1 MSRILAIALASS
13 LVVFA
18 GCTKKSENGVSADG
32 PAASTATKEVNLAT
46 WNNYL
51 SPEVQERFT
60 KETGITVRV
69 SNYTSNE
76 ELLAKVQSGASGYD
90 VAIPSDYMV
99 EIMVKLN
106 LLEPLDAAKVP
117 NKAGLSSNVLK
128 QEYDPENKYSL
139 PYAWLTAGIAV
150 NRDLFKGEIKG
161 WKDLFENKELAGK
174 ISMLDDV
181 REVFAAALKLNGA
194 SVNTT
199 DEATLKKAQ
208 ASLKQLRPKIKM
220 FRTDSIDPLVNKEIA
235 VAHAYSSDAL
245 QASAKT
251 GGKIEYLIPA
261 EGGTRSIDNLVILKG
276 AKNIEAAHALIN
288 FLLSKDSNVA
298 FVNRVFGGPVVDA
311 TKAALP
317 AALQKNKSLFPDQG
331 VTMTLERIKD
341 VGPATSL
348 YDRLWTEVKSE

>member
-13 LVVFA
+13 FVFA
-18 GCTKKSENGVSADG
+18 ACTKKSENAVSGDAS
-32 PAASTATKEVNLAT
+32 AAGNATKEVNLAT

-60 KETGITVRV
+60 KETGIVLKI

-99 EIMVKLN
+99 EIMIKLG
-106 LLEPLDAAKVP
+106 LLEPLDSAKLP
-117 NKAGLSSNVLK
+117 NKSGLAAGVLK
-128 QEYDPENKYSL
+128 QEYDPENKFSV

-161 WKDLFENKELAGK
+161 WKDLFENKELNGK

-181 REVFAAALKLNGA
+181 REVFAASLKLNGA
-194 SVNTT
+194 SVNST
-199 DEATLKKAQ
+199 DPEVLKKAQ
-208 ASLKQLRPKIKM
+208 ASLKQLRPRIKM

-245 QASAKT
+245 QASAKS
-251 GGKIEYLIPA
+251 GGKIEYIIPV
-261 EGGTRSIDNLVILKG
+261 EGGTRSIDNLVVLKG
-276 AKNIEAAHALIN
+276 AANAEAAHALIN
-288 FLLSKDSNVA
+288 FLISKESNVS
-298 FVNRVFGGPVVDA
+298 FVSRVFGGPVVEA
-311 TKAALP
+311 TKASLSP
-317 AALQKNKSLFPDQG
+317 DLQKNKSLFPDAS
-331 VTMTLERIKD
+331 VSSKLERIRD
-341 VGPATSL
+341 VGEVTSL